1 MPRQRLVS
9 DDQLLDAAERI
20 AQRDGPVGMTLE
32 EVGSAVGVT
41 AAAVLR
47 RFGSKRALLLA
58 VAERGAARVPT
69 WFTEARARHDSPIQ
83 ALLAALSAGAAART
97 REELATGLAF
107 LALDVRDDAFRA
119 HARAFF
125 DAFATEV
132 RALLD
137 AAVEARELRAT
148 DTEALGRAVEVA
160 FSGSTI
166 RWGIRGDSGAED
178 AMMHDV
184 GAVLEPYL
192 NRPLLEF
199 LGEIRAEAGS
209 TALRGRV
216 RGP

>member
-32 EVGSAVGVT
+32 EVGAQVGVT

-58 VAERGAARVPT
+58 VAERGAARVPA
-69 WFTEARARHDSPIQ
+69 WFARARARHESPIE
-83 ALLAALSAGAAART
+83 ALLAAVSEGAAART
-97 REELATGLAF
+97 REEVASGLAF
-107 LALDVRDDAFRA
+107 LQLDVRDDEFRA
-119 HARAFF
+119 HAKTFF
-125 DAFATEV
+125 DKFAGEV

-137 AAVEARELRAT
+137 AAVEARDLRET
-148 DTEALGRAVEVA
+148 DTEALARAVEVA
-160 FSGSTI
+160 FSGSI
-166 RWGIRGDSGAED
+166 IAWGIRGEGDAED
-178 AMMHDV
+178 AVKHDV

-192 NRPLLEF
+192 KRPLLEF
-199 LGEIRAEAGS
+199 LGETRAGVGS
-209 TALRGRV
+209 SARRGRA